1 MKKIIALV
9 AAAALS
15 ATVAFAEKTI
25 HIGVQF
31 PFSDLNISG
40 FAVPVEI
47 DGNTIVADGA
57 GGDFSSSGAGG
68 SFGYTYVADSGFT
81 SKFGVG
87 LAGISTSDIRT
98 ISGKN
103 LAGVDFDLGLGLGGS
118 FIHNERMTLS
128 LTGDFG
134 FQLKF
139 LSGTES
145 QEDGW
150 GSHDIDTEI
159 LSAMFYI
166 GPELS
171 YTFRFGEHVG
181 MFVSLGYF
189 YNIGSSTCSAG
200 TDDIVDIKASK
211 AFTTSGFSFHPKF
224 GLSISF

>member
-15 ATVAFAEKTI
+15 ATAAFAEKTI

-31 PFSDLNISG
+31 PFSDLSASG
-40 FAVPVEI
+40 FADPAEI
-47 DGNTIVADGA
+47 DGNTIVADGV
-57 GGDFSSSGAGG
+57 GGDFSTSGAGG

-81 SKFGVG
+81 SKFRVG
-87 LAGISTSDIRT
+87 LAGISTSDIKT

-103 LAGVDFDLGLGLGGS
+103 LAGLELDLGLGFGGS

-128 LTGDFG
+128 LTGDLGLRMRYFSWTDSYEI
-134 FQLKF
+134 
-139 LSGTES
+139 SG
-145 QEDGW
+145 D
-150 GSHDIDTEI
+150 DYDVDMEI
-159 LSAMFYI
+159 LSPVFFI

-189 YNIGSSTCSAG
+189 YNIGMFACQYNQR
-200 TDDIVDIKASK
+200 DASD
-211 AFTTSGFSFHPKF
+211 FTVSGFSFQPKF
-224 GLSISF
+224 GLSISL

>member
-9 AAAALS
+9 AAAAFY
-15 ATVAFAEKTI
+15 ATAAFAEKTI
-25 HIGVQF
+25 HIGVLF

-40 FAVPVEI
+40 FAAPSI
-47 DGNTIVADGA
+47 DSSGNTIAAYGA

-68 SFGYTYVADSGFT
+68 SLGYTYVADGGFT
-81 SKFGVG
+81 FKLGVG

-103 LAGVDFDLGLGLGGS
+103 LTGVDFDLGLGLGGS

-189 YNIGSSTCSAG
+189 YNIGSSTYQYDARDPSSSE
-200 TDDIVDIKASK
+200 DD
-211 AFTTSGFSFHPKF
+211 FTTSGFSFHPKF

>member
-9 AAAALS
+9 AAAAFY
-15 ATVAFAEKTI
+15 ATAAFAEKTI
-25 HIGVQF
+25 HIGVLF
-31 PFSDLNISG
+31 PFSDLNASG
-40 FAVPVEI
+40 FADPSI
-47 DGNTIVADGA
+47 GSSGNTIVADGA

-68 SFGYTYVADSGFT
+68 SLGYTYVANGGFT
-81 SKFGVG
+81 FKFGVG

-103 LAGVDFDLGLGLGGS
+103 LTGVDFDLGLGFGGS

-128 LTGDFG
+128 LTGDLG

-150 GSHDIDTEI
+150 GSNHDIDREI

-189 YNIGSSTCSAG
+189 YNIGSSTYSVG
-200 TDDIVDIKASK
+200 DGVGDDSDD
-211 AFTTSGFSFHPKF
+211 FTTSGFSFHPKF

>member
-15 ATVAFAEKTI
+15 ATAAFAEKTI

-40 FAVPVEI
+40 FSVPVEI
-47 DGNTIVADGA
+47 DSSGNTIVVDGA

-68 SFGYTYVADSGFT
+68 SLGYTYVADSGFT

-103 LAGVDFDLGLGLGGS
+103 LAGLELDLGLGFGGS

-128 LTGDFG
+128 LTGDLGLRMRYFSWTDSYEI
-134 FQLKF
+134 
-139 LSGTES
+139 SG
-145 QEDGW
+145 D
-150 GSHDIDTEI
+150 DYDVDMDI
-159 LSAMFYI
+159 LSPVFFI

-189 YNIGSSTCSAG
+189 YNIGILFYG
-200 TDDIVDIKASK
+200 DGIDDSD
-211 AFTTSGFSFHPKF
+211 FTVSGFSFQPKF